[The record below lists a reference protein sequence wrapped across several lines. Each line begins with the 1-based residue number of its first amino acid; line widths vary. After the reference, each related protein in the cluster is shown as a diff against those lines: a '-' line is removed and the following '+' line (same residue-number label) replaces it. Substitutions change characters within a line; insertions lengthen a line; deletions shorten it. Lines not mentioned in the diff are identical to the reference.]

1 MNKFDQIL
9 SKNEVIFADGAT
21 GFNLFEKGLKT
32 GYPPELWNVEH
43 PKRIRSVH
51 CEFIKAGS
59 DMILTNSFGG
69 ISFRL
74 KLHKSENRVAELNST
89 AAQLARQ
96 AADEADKPVIVA
108 GSVGPTGELLSSWS
122 LKS

>member
-21 GFNLFEKGLKT
+21 GSNLFEKGLKT

-59 DMILTNSFGG
+59 
-69 ISFRL
+69 
-74 KLHKSENRVAELNST
+74 
-89 AAQLARQ
+89 
-96 AADEADKPVIVA
+96 
-108 GSVGPTGELLSSWS
+108 VGPSGELLSSWS